1 MVPPWCLNLVGEPK
15 FILTPRGAFFNT
27 SLKAFLNPTPSV
39 GFSFIQKIFPAY
51 RGQLLI
57 YYQL

>member
-15 FILTPRGAFFNT
+15 FILTPRGHT

-39 GFSFIQKIFPAY
+39 GFSFIQKNFSCISWTASN
-51 RGQLLI
+51 LLPTVKV
-57 YYQL
+57 